1 MGDIIKF
8 VNPVGLSMTPCSHT
22 IEGPEKF
29 RGTGRDQAARF
40 ASVGSI
46 LVLKTIVRSSCGTFL
61 AAALACAPAAPSAR
75 DAWINPVDPRR
86 DAMPSTR
93 AILDALSPRP
103 GETIADIGAGGGY
116 FSFKIAP
123 LVGPKGK
130 VIATDSD
137 RSCVKRIDDYAELG
151 GYDNVV
157 AVRVDP
163 GEIGTDEALDKVLMA
178 NLFYF
183 TDPGET
189 RAYFRSLEERLAPGG
204 RVVIYQDETGCPPG
218 PDAGWKG
225 CVLSGEE
232 MAAALADAFSVERAP
247 GFGGKGEPRGSYL
260 LVLRKDG
267 SRRATSPRP

>member
-1 MGDIIKF
+1 MF
-8 VNPVGLSMTPCSHT
+8 
-22 IEGPEKF
+22 
-29 RGTGRDQAARF
+29 
-40 ASVGSI
+40 
-46 LVLKTIVRSSCGTFL
+46 KTIVRSSCGTFL

-183 TDPGET
+183 TDPEAT

-218 PDAGWKG
+218 PGAGWKG

-232 MAAALADAFSVERAP
+232 MAAALAGSFSVERSP
-247 GFGGKGEPRGSYL
+247 VFGGKGEPRGSYL
-260 LVLRKDG
+260 LVFRKDG